1 MRIYCFGW
9 TVRRPQED
17 GFDEKKIEKYGKIS
31 KHIEKYELS
40 KDVELKG
47 CLIYV
52 SYSDILYILMF
63 SVLIVVGLEFLDF
76 FVGFGILTQFSW
88 F

>member
-1 MRIYCFGW
+1 MNYPRM
-9 TVRRPQED
+9 
-17 GFDEKKIEKYGKIS
+17 
-31 KHIEKYELS
+31 LN
-40 KDVELKG
+40 LKVD

-63 SVLIVVGLEFLDF
+63 SVLIIVGLEFLDF

-88 F
+88 Y